1 MPEPILEPKFTKSAA
16 WLYNRIFHYN
26 RKNANANNRKLQAKK
41 IKSVVEITYYEWN
54 LATESNRF
62 SYVFSVAIRDEK
74 QPKSRF
80 RWDVLATEKVKIGT
94 KIGSGISF
102 GWTITKSSNIR
113 HESYMNHTCNMVL
126 NWYVSWS
133 LTCLKTAKWPH
144 LDWIS
149 AISV

>member
-16 WLYNRIFHYN
+16 WLYNRFLHYN

-41 IKSVVEITYYEWN
+41 IKYVVQITYYEWN

-62 SYVFSVAIRDEK
+62 SYVFLVAIRDEK

-113 HESYMNHTCNMVL
+113 HEST
-126 NWYVSWS
+126 
-133 LTCLKTAKWPH
+133 
-144 LDWIS
+144 I
-149 AISV
+149 